1 MPRFINDSS
10 CADACMKSGQ
20 TCDQEDCRQWLDF
33 EEDLNCTLIAVRKN
47 GNMSLREVA
56 ERIGVSFVRVKQIQ
70 DKAVEKLTTKN
81 DF

>member
-1 MPRFINDSS
+1 MPRFINDSD
-10 CADACMKSGQ
+10 CADVCVKNNQACDRK
-20 TCDQEDCRQWLDF
+20 DCRQWLDF
-33 EEDLNCTLIAVRKN
+33 EKDLNCTLVAVRKN